1 MRNKML
7 ALNCSRIMR
16 KLWCHLKHRKARHT
30 QHRPKVF
37 LWRQKTGIK
46 FLEKNKYVDDTY
58 SRAKIVY
65 CVILCS
71 DALFFDKTKEKN
83 CACVSFLYFGR
94 PLENVCFFPM
104 SLSRNGPWLSEKVQK
119 RQRIGE
125 YRVCA

>member
-1 MRNKML
+1 MI
-7 ALNCSRIMR
+7 S
-16 KLWCHLKHRKARHT
+16 HLKHRKARHT

-37 LWRQKTGIK
+37 FMKTKNGNKISG
-46 FLEKNKYVDDTY
+46 KNKYVDVTY

-94 PLENVCFFPM
+94 PLENVFF
-104 SLSRNGPWLSEKVQK
+104 SPWASAATAHDFRRK
-119 RQRIGE
+119 
-125 YRVCA
+125 YRSDKG